1 MKFLHGVLGV
11 VKIANLIEF
20 ELRTW
25 EEEASAT
32 FPRYIMSMIL
42 FLQWLCF
49 YHKWMY
55 IVNNGEAFQTN
66 DSSIS
71 RLKVSAINFYGEC
84 CGFTLYG
91 ADV

>member
-1 MKFLHGVLGV
+1 ML
-11 VKIANLIEF
+11 
-20 ELRTW
+20 
-25 EEEASAT
+25 SA
-32 FPRYIMSMIL
+32 
-42 FLQWLCF
+42 
-49 YHKWMY
+49 
-55 IVNNGEAFQTN
+55 NNGEAFQTN

>member
-1 MKFLHGVLGV
+1 MFGVLGV
-11 VKIANLIEF
+11 AKIANLIEF

-25 EEEASAT
+25 EEEASAIVPPWYYKHAT
-32 FPRYIMSMIL
+32 TPTTTIL
-42 FLQWLCF
+42 LPQVD
-49 YHKWMY
+49 
-55 IVNNGEAFQTN
+55 VNNGEAFQTN